1 MAPGRSVD
9 AMKHDGQDT
18 PPLSATP
25 PDGPDGAADDA
36 PGGRL
41 RLIGLRV
48 LRVLVWTML
57 ACIVVPAVLLLVLT
71 LRLSAGPI
79 DVTPVVRMM
88 TPLSVLHGPG
98 TDRRQGRL
106 TVQHVRIGWNALHAG
121 IRTPLDVWA
130 DDVAIMSANGTIAN
144 SIHHGH
150 VVLDTPA
157 LVHGDV
163 VLERLSVS
171 DVHLALARN
180 RSGDI
185 GLDLGPGT
193 PEDSTHSHG
202 GSVNLSLLRRIIVS
216 DAQVKFSDQISGRT
230 WQTRDASANLHVLSY
245 QGQIGASGSVGF
257 MLEGNGKHLVL
268 RGEGQEAAPGNI
280 SWTVKLDPVS
290 PSAFAPGQKEVAPLD
305 LPVGGT
311 LQVSLAAGGGGQFM
325 APRTLGAYLKV
336 GNGTVV
342 TRRNGTLLVGD
353 GQAHLVASF
362 DPGPADAPFD
372 GPIHATLEKMVVHLR
387 APGHPA
393 DDGSGPTLTAT
404 GSLHAS
410 SVLHPRDIGIGVSA
424 EALALDFATLGDF
437 WPPGAM
443 KGARRWVTTNI
454 TKGHVSE
461 LQARI
466 GMVSHDGWNGL
477 DLTSLA
483 GDIRAEGMELYWLRP
498 IPPLHDMD
506 AHLTFEG
513 PDEIAISFGHA
524 YQLVDRTDRHVNA
537 TGIGRIE
544 VGPGSMLITGLMKKI
559 QMGDINTTLQGNAR
573 DILALLAEP
582 RLNVLSRHP
591 MSFTSPSG
599 KANVSLHIALPLD
612 AHVKLAQID
621 LRTHTD
627 LAQVHLGNVVMGRP
641 LDGGRFGIDAS
652 IDGLML
658 KGTGNLSGIPSSIL
672 YTMDFRSVPSDR
684 AVESAS
690 VQGYLTP
697 SGLRRAGL
705 DMGDHF
711 GGSAALDVDY
721 DRYPGGKAQVDIDLD
736 LKRSALTIP
745 IWSKQVGEDA
755 NASVVINLDHGH
767 VASIEDIRAAGPEL
781 LIDGHAETAEGM
793 GRRLILH
800 GFRVGRSNGN
810 AIITIPAGEK
820 EPYGVSVAARVLD
833 LSPLLTYQRQ
843 NEKAADG
850 AAAAAQ
856 AKGYHMPEAAT
867 GRVKS
872 APGHSWNINVDAR
885 TVFYT
890 KMQSI
895 QGVRSHL
902 EDDGVRLTRGS
913 FSMTGPTSASATLTP
928 RGQSRVLSMHIA
940 DLGALLKDMKLGDRM
955 EGGQVDLEGS
965 FDDQDAS
972 APFSGELTTGPFVLR
987 QVPAVVRMVN
997 NASIYGWLKAPH
1009 APEFEVEHV
1018 TMPLTFR
1025 DGVVNITDGLVSNA
1039 SLGATVAGRINLDK
1053 ATLDLDGTIIPAF
1066 AVNAAPGHL
1075 PGVLGWLFSPEKN
1088 GGVVSATYQINGSF
1102 DNPSVHVNPYAL
1114 LLPGFLRDLTHMH

>member
-1 MAPGRSVD
+1 MATGRSVD

-18 PPLSATP
+18 PPP
-25 PDGPDGAADDA
+25 PPPPPPSPTRDVW
-36 PGGRL
+36 L

-48 LRVLVWTML
+48 VRVLVWTGL
-57 ACIVVPAVLLLVLT
+57 ACIVLPAVLLLALT
-71 LRLSAGPI
+71 LRLSTGPI
-79 DVTPVVRMM
+79 DVTPMVRMM

-98 TDRRQGRL
+98 ASRRQGRL
-106 TVQHVRIGWNALHAG
+106 TVRQVRLGWNALHAG
-121 IRTPLDVWA
+121 IRSPLEVWA
-130 DDVAIMSANGTIAN
+130 DGLSIMSADGTLAN
-144 SIHHGH
+144 SIEHGH

-163 VLERLSVS
+163 VLEQLSVTG
-171 DVHLALARN
+171 VRLALARN
-180 RSGDI
+180 PEGDI

-202 GSVNLSLLRRIIVS
+202 HSVDLSLLRRIIVS
-216 DAQVKFSDQISGRT
+216 DAQVKFSDQISQRV
-230 WQTRDASANLHVLSY
+230 WRTRDASANLHVISH
-245 QGQIGASGSVGF
+245 QGQVGASGSVSF

-268 RGEGQEAAPGNI
+268 RGEGQQDAPGRIN
-280 SWTVKLDPVS
+280 WTLKLDPVS

-311 LQVSLAAGGGGQFM
+311 LQVLLASGGGGQFM

-342 TRRNGTLLVGD
+342 TRRNGTVLVGD
-353 GQAHLVASF
+353 GEAHIVASF

-372 GPIHATLEKMVVHLR
+372 GPFRATLEKMVVHLR
-387 APGHPA
+387 APGHA
-393 DDGSGPTLTAT
+393 EDDGSGPTLTAT
-404 GSLHAS
+404 GSMHAS
-410 SVLHPRDIGIGVSA
+410 SMLHPRDVGIGISA

-443 KGARRWVTTNI
+443 KGARRWVTANI

-461 LQARI
+461 LQARV
-466 GMVSHDGWNGL
+466 GLVSHDGWDGL
-477 DLTSLA
+477 DLTSLT

-506 AHLTFEG
+506 AHLTFKG

-627 LAQVHLGNVVMGRP
+627 LAQVHLGNVVMGRA
-641 LDGGRFGIDAS
+641 LDSGRFGIDAS

-658 KGTGNLSGIPSSIL
+658 KGTGNLSGIPSTIL
-672 YTMDFRSVPSDR
+672 YTMDFRSGPSDR

-697 SGLRRAGL
+697 GGVRRAGL
-705 DMGDHF
+705 DMGEHF

-721 DRYPGGKAQVDIDLD
+721 DRYPGGRAQVDIDLD
-736 LKRSALTIP
+736 LKHASLTIP
-745 IWSKQVGEDA
+745 IWSKRVGEDA

-767 VASIEDIRAAGPEL
+767 VSSIEDIRAAGPEL
-781 LIDGHAETAEGM
+781 LIDGHAETAEGT

-843 NEKAADG
+843 AG
-850 AAAAAQ
+850 AAADAGTAPAP
-856 AKGYHMPEAAT
+856 AKGYHMPEAAS

-872 APGHSWNINVDAR
+872 APGRSWNINVDAR

-890 KMQSI
+890 KTQSI

-902 EDDGVRLTRGS
+902 EDDGVRLTRAS
-913 FSMTGPTSASATLTP
+913 FSMTGPTPASATLTP
-928 RGQSRVLSMHIA
+928 DGKSRVLSMHIA

-955 EGGQVDLEGS
+955 EGGQVDLEGT
-965 FDDQDAS
+965 FDDMDAS
-972 APFSGELTTGPFVLR
+972 APFSGNLTTGPFVLR
-987 QVPAVVRMVN
+987 QVPTVVRMVN
-997 NASIYGWLKAPH
+997 NASIYGWMKAPH

-1018 TMPLTFR
+1018 KMPLTFR
-1025 DGVVNITDGLVSNA
+1025 DGVVNITDGLVSNT
-1039 SLGATVAGRINLDK
+1039 SLGATVAGRINLDT

-1088 GGVVSATYQINGSF
+1088 GGVVSATYQINGPF
-1102 DNPSVHVNPYAL
+1102 DNPNVHVNPYAL
-1114 LLPGFLRDLTHMH
+1114 LLPGFLRDLAHIH